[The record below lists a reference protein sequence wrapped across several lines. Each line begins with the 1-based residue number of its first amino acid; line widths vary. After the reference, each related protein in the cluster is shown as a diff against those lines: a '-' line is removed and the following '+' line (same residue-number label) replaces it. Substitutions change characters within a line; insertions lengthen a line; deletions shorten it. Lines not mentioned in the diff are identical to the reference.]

1 MKLYSIK
8 KTSRF
13 TLSLLLLSITPFS
26 LATQIETAESLQIQ
40 QQNKAKQSQQRVE
53 KLDDQ
58 AQKMLDEFREISLEL
73 ENIRAYHQ
81 QLKKIVH
88 SQEQEKKALAQ
99 QILDIDITQ
108 RNITP
113 LMLRMLQVLEQ
124 FVSLD
129 APFLAKERTLR
140 VTQLKL
146 MMDRSD
152 IDLAEKFRRVLEAY
166 LVETDYGRTI
176 ESYSGTL
183 KNNNKNITVDFL
195 RLGRLGLYYLS
206 LDESE
211 AGYWDKQENKWQ
223 ILAND
228 YHSAISQGIRIAKKQ
243 AAPDLL
249 QLPLLAPEPV
259 Q

>member
-1 MKLYSIK
+1 MKLSSIK
-8 KTSRF
+8 RF
-13 TLSLLLLSITPFS
+13 NKFSLCLTLLSVSHIST
-26 LATQIETAESLQIQ
+26 ATQIETAESLQIQ
-40 QQNKAKQSQQRVE
+40 QQNKAIKSQKNIE

-58 AQKMLDEFREISLEL
+58 AQKMLDEFRELSFEL

-88 SQEQEKKALAQ
+88 SQEQEKKALTQ

-124 FVSLD
+124 FVNLD

-183 KNNNKNITVDFL
+183 KSDHKKVTVDFL

-211 AGYWDKQENKWQ
+211 AGYWDKEENKWQ
-223 ILAND
+223 VLPDD
-228 YHSAISQGIRIAKKQ
+228 YRSAISQGIRIAKKQ

-249 QLPLLAPEPV
+249 QLPLPAPESV